1 MKKLLSVAALSL
13 VMFLAFQSCSNKS
26 SLTPV
31 QYNDSIVGIQ
41 GKIIKAILDLSATF
55 EGRNASE
62 MDAKY
67 NTLKT
72 VIDEAITNVS
82 KMEGYDD
89 NTELRDAAK
98 ELFEFYKSVVGKE
111 YAEMITILK
120 KNDADVTEADIKRID
135 EISADISKREKA
147 LDEKFAA
154 AQEKFAKEHNIQ
166 IKENEL
172 QKDINKMSN

>member
-1 MKKLLSVAALSL
+1 MKKLVSVAVVSL
-13 VMFLAFQSCSNKS
+13 VMFLSFQSCSNKS

-55 EGRNASE
+55 ETRNPAE

-67 NTLKT
+67 NTLKK
-72 VIDEAITNVS
+72 VIDEAIGNVT
-82 KMEGYDD
+82 KMEEFDGS
-89 NTELRDAAK
+89 TELRDAAK

-120 KNDADVTEADIKRID
+120 KKDTDVTEADVKRID
-135 EISADISKREKA
+135 EISADISKREKV

-154 AQEKFAKEHNIQ
+154 AQEKFAKDHNIQ
-166 IKENEL
+166 IKENDL
-172 QKDINKMSN
+172 QKDINKMGN